1 MKKTTTLLLATLLG
15 LAACQHESF
24 DERCGREAREYT
36 EKQCPRRMDDY
47 TMMDSLTFDRASRT
61 LTYYYTMEGMLD
73 TDSMATPEFGEAL
86 ETTLRKH
93 IVNSVDLRSYKKE
106 GLNFCYQY
114 NSKSTGKVRY
124 KVLFTPEDYGNGR
137 NATEKK

>member
-73 TDSMATPEFGEAL
+73 TDSMATPEFGEARRL
-86 ETTLRKH
+86 LKFLNNFQAVAADEIPPTSLLREF
-93 IVNSVDLRSYKKE
+93 IGGSS
-106 GLNFCYQY
+106 F
-114 NSKSTGKVRY
+114 RY
-124 KVLFTPEDYGNGR
+124 
-137 NATEKK
+137 